1 MTETHRSACPLDCP
15 DNCSLAVQTEDG
27 RVTVVDGSDLSPI
40 TAGYICAKVRRFP
53 EAMYGPERVLTPLVR
68 AGAKGEAAFRET
80 SWDEALTL
88 VTQRLSEA
96 RDTHGGESILPFY
109 YGGSNGFLSQDT
121 TDARLFRRLG
131 ASQLARTVC
140 AAPTGRAA
148 DGLYGKFPG
157 VGYTDY
163 PHANLIVVWGANP
176 VDSGIHLMPY
186 IQEAQKR
193 GAKLVV
199 IDPRRTKLAVRSDL
213 HLAPFPGTDLPL
225 ALAIINLFF
234 ERGWAD
240 ESFLK
245 EHATGVQAL
254 RERAAPWNVHYAAS
268 VCRMTD
274 AEIERFAELYAA
286 TTPAVVRCGWGLERN
301 RNGGSAVAAVLAL
314 PAVAGKFGVRGGGYT
329 LSNSKAWGLSAADA
343 ANAPLPATRTIN
355 MNKLGETL
363 TSADLTPPVKGLFVY
378 NCNPLATMPN
388 QESVRRGL
396 AREDL
401 FTVVFD
407 PVLTDTARYADV
419 VLPAAT
425 FLERR
430 ELSRGYG
437 SFTLQ
442 DAPQIV
448 PPIGASRANHEVF
461 LDLVR
466 RFGLEQPGDPT
477 TEDDVREAV
486 LSRLGSED
494 EAAAAPRGLP
504 DRDTAR
510 RALDETGLIFPKYG
524 TGPVQFVDVFP
535 WTSDGKIHLV
545 PEDLDREAPEGLYH
559 YSHEPRESRHLLAL
573 ISPSS
578 NRTISSTLG
587 QLHRKPATLEIHPAD
602 ALVRRIQD
610 GDSVRVFNEYG
621 EVRCHARINVDV
633 RMGVVELAKG
643 LWSHNTL
650 NGATANAL
658 APDTLTDLGAGAC
671 FNDARVRVERL
682 PAPA

>member
-1 MTETHRSACPLDCP
+1 MTETHRGACPLDCP
-15 DNCSLAVQTEDG
+15 DNCSLAVQTEGG
-27 RVTVVDGSDLSPI
+27 RVTVVDGSELSPV

-53 EAMYGPERVLTPLVR
+53 EAMYGRERVLSPLVR

-88 VTQRLSEA
+88 VTHRLSEA

-163 PHANLIVVWGANP
+163 VHANLIVVWGANP

-240 ESFLK
+240 ESFLN
-245 EHATGVQAL
+245 EHASGVQAL

-286 TTPAVVRCGWGLERN
+286 VSPAVLRCGWGLERN

-329 LSNSKAWGLSAADA
+329 LSNSKAWGLSGADA
-343 ANAPLPATRTIN
+343 ANAPMPATRTIN
-355 MNKLGETL
+355 MNLLGETL
-363 TSADLTPPVKGLFVY
+363 LSADLAPPVKALFVY

-388 QESVRRGL
+388 QEAVRRGL

-407 PVLTDTARYADV
+407 PFLTDTARYADV
-419 VLPAAT
+419 VLPATT

-442 DAPQIV
+442 DAPAVV
-448 PPIGASRANHEVF
+448 PPVGAARTNHEVF
-461 LDLVR
+461 LDLVQR
-466 RFGLEQPGDPT
+466 LGLDQPGDPT
-477 TEDDVREAV
+477 TEEDVREAV
-486 LSRLGSED
+486 LSRLDAEGGSV
-494 EAAAAPRGLP
+494 AARRGLP
-504 DRDTAR
+504 DRDAAR
-510 RALDETGLIFPKYG
+510 RALDETGLVLPAYG

-559 YSHEPRESRHLLAL
+559 YRHEPRESRHLLAL

-587 QLHRKPATLEIHPAD
+587 QLYRKPATLEIHPAD

-610 GDSVRVFNEYG
+610 GDPVRVFNEYG
-621 EVRCHARINVDV
+621 EVRCAARINADV
-633 RMGVVELAKG
+633 RLGVVELAKG

-671 FNDARVRVERL
+671 FNDARVQVERL
-682 PAPA
+682 TAPV